1 MLKYLLRQIGTMIPT
16 FFIVIT
22 LSFLLIHL
30 APGDPVSRYSG
41 QFTLTAEARQAIL
54 SKYGLDQPLPIQ
66 YLRYLQALAQGDLGK
81 SLLSGRPVIDM
92 IGERL
97 PATLLL
103 SLSSSIIAFLGGNFL
118 AVLTAR
124 RRRLD
129 TGVSLGGYVLY
140 SMPTFWLGIIL
151 IIVFATGLNWFPTSG
166 YMNSREE
173 YEGFRHTLDVLQH
186 LVLPCA
192 TLVLV
197 ELPGFYRIARASIAD
212 VRQENFVTTLRAA
225 GLPTGTIFR
234 RYALKNALL
243 PSVTLFGLSLGYAL
257 AGAALVEI
265 VFAWPGIG
273 RLTLDSVFKRDY
285 PVLMGI
291 YLIIGISVMLAI
303 LLTDIVY
310 AFIDPRIRYQQ
321 S

>member
-1 MLKYLLRQIGTMIPT
+1 MLNYLLRQLGTLAPT
-16 FFIVIT
+16 LFLVMTI
-22 LSFLLIHL
+22 SFLLIHL
-30 APGDPVSRYSG
+30 APGDPVQMYTG
-41 QFTLTAEARQAIL
+41 NITLSSEARAAL
-54 SKYGLDQPLPIQ
+54 LHKYGLDQPLFNQ
-66 YLRYLQALAQGDLGK
+66 YVNYLGTLGQGDLGK
-81 SLLSGRPVIDM
+81 SLLSGRPVADL

-103 SLSSSIIAFLGGNFL
+103 TLSSSILSFLIGNLL
-118 AVLTAR
+118 AVITAR

-129 TGVSLGGYVLY
+129 TGVSFITYILY

-151 IIVFATGLNWFPTSG
+151 MIVFATGLNWFPTSG
-166 YMNSREE
+166 FQNAREE
-173 YEGFRHTLDVLQH
+173 YEGWQHVFDVLQH
-186 LVLPCA
+186 LALPCL

-197 ELPGFYRIARASIAD
+197 EVPGYYRVARASIGD
-212 VRQENFVTTLRAA
+212 VRQEDFVTTLRAA
-225 GLPTGTIFR
+225 GLSSGTIFR

-265 VFAWPGIG
+265 VFAWPGVG

-291 YLIIGISVMLAI
+291 YLIIAISVMGAI

-310 AFIDPRIRYQQ
+310 AFIDPRIRYQR

>member
-1 MLKYLLRQIGTMIPT
+1 MIPT
-16 FFIVIT
+16 LLIIIT

-30 APGDPVSRYSG
+30 APGDPIQMYTGNFSLS
-41 QFTLTAEARQAIL
+41 AEARDAL
-54 SKYGLDQPLPIQ
+54 LRRYGLDQPLPVQ
-66 YLRYLQALAQGDLGK
+66 YFNYLSTLAQGDLGK
-81 SLLSGRPVIDM
+81 SLLSGRPVLEM

-103 SLSSSIIAFLGGNFL
+103 SLTSSILAFLGGNLL
-118 AVLTAR
+118 AILTAR

-129 TGVSLGGYVLY
+129 ASVSLITYILY

-151 IIVFATGLNWFPTSG
+151 IIIFATQLNWFPTSG
-166 YMNSREE
+166 YMDVREQ
-173 YEGFRHTLDVLQH
+173 YTGFRRILDVAHH
-186 LVLPCA
+186 LVLPAA
-192 TLVLV
+192 TLLLV
-197 ELPGFYRIARASIAD
+197 TLPGYYRVARASIGD
-212 VRQENFVTTLRAA
+212 VRQEDFMTTLRAA
-225 GLPTGTIFR
+225 GLPSGMIFR

-243 PSVTLFGLSLGYAL
+243 PSITLFGLSLGYAL

-273 RLTLDSVFKRDY
+273 RLTLDAVFRRDY

-291 YLIIGISVMLAI
+291 YLIIAISVMAAI
-303 LLTDIVY
+303 LLTDLIY
-310 AFIDPRIRYQQ
+310 AFVDPRIRYQR